1 MSRERELKEI
11 AGDLR
16 RYYEFQKEMG
26 VKRVFRERKEEA
38 AGDRRE
44 TEYPRREETVTPKR
58 TVARE
63 DRGAAQNEEIISV
76 PEQMGMFDSSSKIMP
91 LEEIRKELMER
102 MSSRL
107 FEGSKQIV
115 FGEGNPKAR
124 LVFVGEAPGRDE
136 DIQGRPFV
144 GRAGQLLNKIIEAMG
159 LKREDVYISNI
170 VKSRPPD
177 NRTPTPD
184 EMAEWEP
191 FLFQEL
197 RSINPDV
204 VVCLG
209 NTASQSILK
218 TKASL
223 GSMRGKFHR
232 YGKFKVMVTYHPAA
246 LLRNPNFK
254 KPLWEDMQQVMKELG
269 ISRPGD

>member
-1 MSRERELKEI
+1 MSREREIKEI

-26 VKRVFRERKEEA
+26 VKRVFREMREET
-38 AGDRRE
+38 AGDR
-44 TEYPRREETVTPKR
+44 TERQYPGPEEAVTKKR

-63 DRGAAQNEEIISV
+63 DRGAAPNEEIISV
-76 PEQMGMFDSSSKIMP
+76 PEQMGMFDSSTKIMP
-91 LEEIRKELMER
+91 LGEIKKELMER

-107 FEGSKQIV
+107 FEGSRQIV

-170 VKSRPPD
+170 VK
-177 NRTPTPD
+177 
-184 EMAEWEP
+184 
-191 FLFQEL
+191 
-197 RSINPDV
+197 
-204 VVCLG
+204 
-209 NTASQSILK
+209 
-218 TKASL
+218 
-223 GSMRGKFHR
+223 
-232 YGKFKVMVTYHPAA
+232 
-246 LLRNPNFK
+246 
-254 KPLWEDMQQVMKELG
+254 
-269 ISRPGD
+269 

>member
-11 AGDLR
+11 AGDLK
-16 RYYEFQKEMG
+16 RYYEFQKDMG
-26 VKRVFRERKEEA
+26 VKRVFRESKET
-38 AGDRRE
+38 AGGRIE
-44 TEYPRREETVTPKR
+44 TEYPGAEETVTAKK
-58 TVARE
+58 TILKE
-63 DRGAAQNEEIISV
+63 DSVPMSNENVINV
-76 PEQMGMFDSSSKIMP
+76 PEQMGMFDSSAKIMP
-91 LEEIRKELMER
+91 LEEIKKELFAR

-136 DIQGRPFV
+136 DLQGRPFV

-177 NRTPTPD
+177 NRTPTPE

-197 RSINPDV
+197 RSINPEV

-223 GSMRGKFHR
+223 GSLRGKFHR

>member
-26 VKRVFRERKEEA
+26 VKRVFRERKEET

-44 TEYPRREETVTPKR
+44 AEYPRREETVTPKR

-76 PEQMGMFDSSSKIMP
+76 PEQMGMFDASSKIMP

-218 TKASL
+218 TKVSL